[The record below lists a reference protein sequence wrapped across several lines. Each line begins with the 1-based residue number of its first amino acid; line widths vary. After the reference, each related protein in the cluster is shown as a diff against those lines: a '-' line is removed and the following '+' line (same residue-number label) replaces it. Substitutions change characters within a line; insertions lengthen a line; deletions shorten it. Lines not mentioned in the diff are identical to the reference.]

1 MSSKSFIFVFIRPC
15 SNVLNLFFKK
25 TKNYSLIEKAIKN
38 KEKQKIPCETPSLAK
53 ILKKC
58 FVLFDTH
65 LQ

>member
-1 MSSKSFIFVFIRPC
+1 MSSKSFIFVLDPAAMSLI
-15 SNVLNLFFKK
+15 LFLK

-38 KEKQKIPCETPSLAK
+38 KENQKIPCETPSLAK

-65 LQ
+65 L